1 MKSSSKMSRES
12 IRNSKNKSQKR
23 RRGSEWSDKKY
34 NTQRKMVKVEEID
47 MTIHMEVSVVVVTI
61 TEEETMVVEVTI
73 GVAEATIIMDVD
85 IMMVTQMIVK
95 TTIEVV
101 TIEEVIQPTS
111 SIKAIS
117 LNSNSNNKFN
127 SSNSR

>member
-1 MKSSSKMSRES
+1 
-12 IRNSKNKSQKR
+12 
-23 RRGSEWSDKKY
+23 
-34 NTQRKMVKVEEID
+34 
-47 MTIHMEVSVVVVTI
+47 MEVSVVVVTI

-85 IMMVTQMIVK
+85 IMKVTQMIVK

-101 TIEEVIQPTS
+101 TIAEVIQPTS

>member
-1 MKSSSKMSRES
+1 
-12 IRNSKNKSQKR
+12 
-23 RRGSEWSDKKY
+23 
-34 NTQRKMVKVEEID
+34 
-47 MTIHMEVSVVVVTI
+47 MEVSVVVVTI

-85 IMMVTQMIVK
+85 IMKVTQMIVK

-101 TIEEVIQPTS
+101 TIAEVIQPTS

-117 LNSNSNNKFN
+117 LNSNSNSKFN
-127 SSNSR
+127 SSNSS

>member
-1 MKSSSKMSRES
+1 
-12 IRNSKNKSQKR
+12 
-23 RRGSEWSDKKY
+23 
-34 NTQRKMVKVEEID
+34 MVRVEETD
-47 MTIHMEVSVVVVTI
+47 TTIHMEVSVVVVTI

-73 GVAEATIIMDVD
+73 GVVEATIIMAVD
-85 IMMVTQMIVK
+85 IMKGTQMIVK

-101 TIEEVIQPTS
+101 TIVEVIQRTS

-117 LNSNSNNKFN
+117 LNTSSNSKFN